1 MARNE
6 EEWGVSD
13 TMALIEA
20 TLRADA
26 EAVRVIGHNIA
37 NAQVT
42 GYRRQIPV
50 SSVSET
56 FATLADEADA
66 ELRATQLM
74 APTTAVQTDLRAG
87 SMRSTGR
94 PLDVALQG
102 TGFFV
107 VQSSAGT
114 LLTRKGD
121 LQVSAEGLL
130 TTNGAPILGEQG
142 AIDIGTGVPAIDAD
156 GTVRVDDQV
165 LDRLRVVQITDES
178 ALQYL
183 GNGMFSVGSGAVVAD
198 QQASLRQGFL
208 EESNIS
214 PVGEMVQMME
224 AMRRFE
230 SAQRFARGYDQLM
243 EQAIRELGKVD

>member
-1 MARNE
+1 M
-6 EEWGVSD
+6 SD

-20 TLRADA
+20 TLRSDA

-50 SSVSET
+50 SSISET
-56 FATLADEADA
+56 YAAIADEANA
-66 ELRATQLM
+66 QMRATQLT
-74 APTTAVQTDLRAG
+74 APTTAVQSDMRAG

-94 PLDVALQG
+94 PLDVALEG
-102 TGFFV
+102 GGFFV
-107 VQSSAGT
+107 VQSAQGS

-121 LQVSAEGLL
+121 LQISAEGVL

-142 AIDIGTGVPAIDAD
+142 VIDVGIGVPQIDAD
-156 GTVRVDDQV
+156 GTVRVDGQM
-165 LDRLRVVQITDES
+165 LDRLRVVQVTDENS
-178 ALQYL
+178 LQYL
-183 GNGMFSVGSGAVVAD
+183 GNGMFSVASGAMVSD
-198 QQASLRQGFL
+198 EQASLRQGFL

-214 PVGEMVQMME
+214 PVGEMVQLME

>member
-1 MARNE
+1 M
-6 EEWGVSD
+6 SD

-20 TLRADA
+20 TMRADA

-50 SSVSET
+50 NSVAET
-56 FATLADEADA
+56 YAAVADETNAVVNAAQLAAPATAIQAD
-66 ELRATQLM
+66 
-74 APTTAVQTDLRAG
+74 VRAG
-87 SMRSTGR
+87 SLRSTDR
-94 PLDVALQG
+94 PLDVALEG
-102 TGFFV
+102 AGFFV
-107 VQSSAGT
+107 VQSAEGT
-114 LLTRKGD
+114 LLTRKGEM
-121 LQVSAEGLL
+121 QVSAQGVL
-130 TTNGAPILGEQG
+130 TVNGSPILGEQG
-142 AIDIGTGVPAIDAD
+142 LIEIGTGALVIDGD
-156 GTVRVDDQV
+156 GTVRVDEQV
-165 LDRLRVVQITDES
+165 LDRLRVVQVTDEN

-183 GNGMFSVGSGAVVAD
+183 GNGMFSVASGAVVSD
-198 QQASLRQGFL
+198 QQTTMRQGFL

-214 PVGEMVQMME
+214 PVGEMVQLME